1 MEIFKIVGLG
11 LTAAVLAILIKSHR
25 PELAVQISLLAAV
38 VIFATVLPYLSAIAR
53 MFEELSREIGLE
65 QIYIGLVLKVI
76 GIAYVAQFA
85 SELCQDAG
93 ESAIATKIE
102 LAGKIII
109 MTLSMPV
116 IFSLLEVVNE
126 IIRFE

>member
-1 MEIFKIVGLG
+1 MEIFKIAGIGLA
-11 LTAAVLAILIKSHR
+11 AAVLAVFIKNQR
-25 PELAVQISLLAAV
+25 PEFAIQASLLTAV
-38 VIFATVLPYLSAIAR
+38 IIFAAVLPYLKAIVE
-53 MFEELSREIGLE
+53 MFEEISKEIGLE
-65 QIYIGLVLKVI
+65 QVYIGLVLKVI

-85 SELCQDAG
+85 SELCRDAG
-93 ESAIATKIE
+93 EGAIATKIE

-116 IFSLLEVVNE
+116 ICSLLEVVND